1 MCQDL
6 RVLNSIRDYQIGI
19 PLTFTQYP
27 PWGRQEGRLWSL
39 AGSANPLPSV
49 PALAGELGCNGMG
62 RGGLRSAGL
71 RSASPAVLSC
81 SLHPGPQSRVS
92 LLHSLH
98 AAVPSPLP
106 VMLSQ
111 PCAQVPALEM
121 LPGGGG
127 HPARV
132 ACALQGPKCP

>member
-62 RGGLRSAGL
+62 R
-71 RSASPAVLSC
+71 SASDQPASDQLAPRCSAAACTLGPRAGSASC
-81 SLHPGPQSRVS
+81 THCT
-92 LLHSLH
+92 LLCP
-98 AAVPSPLP
+98 A
-106 VMLSQ
+106 
-111 PCAQVPALEM
+111 PCL
-121 LPGGGG
+121 
-127 HPARV
+127 
-132 ACALQGPKCP
+132 